1 MAQAIRGGKG
11 ESCQTM
17 NTDAGPREQSWL
29 DFENNPDYHENPDFI
44 AQRVFLT
51 STRDRVD
58 AQKFI
63 HLVCDYCGKSTL
75 ELRAPFQHT
84 DVTIDL
90 HPVRKPMQS
99 WRDCSHTVCSECASL
114 VLKKPPFGGVRR
126 CPCPVRP
133 TKDKSGTSVAYC
145 DLPIT
150 VSDKE
155 LRDFASPTHG
165 F

>member
-1 MAQAIRGGKG
+1 MARAVGGGKG
-11 ESCQTM
+11 KSCQTM
-17 NTDAGPREQSWL
+17 NTAAGPREHSWL
-29 DFENNPDYHENPDFI
+29 DFDEDPNWNKNPDFI
-44 AQRVFLT
+44 AQRVFLD
-51 STRDRVD
+51 SSRWKVD
-58 AQKFI
+58 AHKYI
-63 HLVCDYCGKSTL
+63 HLECGYCGKSTW
-75 ELRAPFQHT
+75 ELRAPFDHK

-99 WRDCSHTVCSECASL
+99 WRDCLHTVCSECASL
-114 VLKKPPFGGVRR
+114 VLKKPFPDGGRR

-133 TKDKSGTSVAYC
+133 VKDRSGTSVAYC

>member
-63 HLVCDYCGKSTL
+63 HLVCDYCGKSTW
-75 ELRAPFQHT
+75 ELRAPFDRT

-90 HPVRKPMQS
+90 HPVKNPMRN
-99 WRDCSHTVCSECASL
+99 WRDCPHTVCSECASL
-114 VLKKPPFGGVRR
+114 VLQKPFPDGGRR

-133 TKDKSGTSVAYC
+133 VQDPSGTSVAYC
-145 DLPIT
+145 DRLIT
-150 VSDKE
+150 VSDKK
-155 LRDFASPTHG
+155 LRDFASPADP